1 MPITAALTRVLD
13 GDVDIRQAL
22 AGLMEQP
29 ARAEVDADSVALR

>member
-1 MPITAALTRVLD
+1 MPVTATLSRVLE
-13 GDVDIRQAL
+13 GELDVHRAI